1 MDQILEGGASNISD
15 ISHALLERYV
25 ELIHEDGSGALLTE
39 LFERFESDIRAL
51 VLEHD
56 ICPAVE
62 DAIGQLEKMLEG

>member
-1 MDQILEGGASNISD
+1 M
-15 ISHALLERYV
+15 
-25 ELIHEDGSGALLTE
+25 LTE